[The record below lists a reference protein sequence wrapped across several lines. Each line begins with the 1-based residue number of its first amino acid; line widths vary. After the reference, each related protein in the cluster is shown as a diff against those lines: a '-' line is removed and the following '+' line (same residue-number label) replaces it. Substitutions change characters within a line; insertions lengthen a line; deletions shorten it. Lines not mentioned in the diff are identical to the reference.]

1 MELEQIP
8 KCSSQSA
15 NIFFKQSVSLP
26 VISNHT
32 CSYRAVILVVD
43 SVNFDKEVSDV
54 AGLLY
59 DLLSD
64 PVIHKK
70 RISLLVACNKQD
82 LTLAR
87 RAEAITKHLEK
98 EM

>member
-1 MELEQIP
+1 M
-8 KCSSQSA
+8 
-15 NIFFKQSVSLP
+15 
-26 VISNHT
+26 
-32 CSYRAVILVVD
+32 D
-43 SVNFDKEVSDV
+43 SVNFDKEVGDV

-64 PVIHKK
+64 PIIHKRK
-70 RISLLVACNKQD
+70 ISLLIACNKQD

-87 RAEAITKHLEK
+87 KSEAITKRLEK

>member
-1 MELEQIP
+1 MHTL
-8 KCSSQSA
+8 SSLSFSFSQT
-15 NIFFKQSVSLP
+15 
-26 VISNHT
+26 HT
-32 CSYRAVILVVD
+32 HTHTHRAVILVVD

-64 PVIHKK
+64 PVIHNK

-82 LTLAR
+82 HVLAR
-87 RAEAITKHLEK
+87 SADAISKHLEK

>member
-1 MELEQIP
+1 MSNILAQYVYLIIP
-8 KCSSQSA
+8 PPTLS
-15 NIFFKQSVSLP
+15 
-26 VISNHT
+26 HT
-32 CSYRAVILVVD
+32 HRAVILVVD
-43 SVNFDKEVSDV
+43 SVNFDKEVSDM

-64 PVIHKK
+64 PVIHKRK
-70 RISLLVACNKQD
+70 ISLLVACNKQD

>member
-1 MELEQIP
+1 MYM
-8 KCSSQSA
+8 
-15 NIFFKQSVSLP
+15 
-26 VISNHT
+26 H
-32 CSYRAVILVVD
+32 RAVILVVD
-43 SVNFDKEVSDV
+43 SVNFDKEVGDV

-64 PVIHKK
+64 PLVHKRK
-70 RISLLVACNKQD
+70 ISLLVACNKQD

>member
-1 MELEQIP
+1 MKP
-8 KCSSQSA
+8 KFNSIKYSSPTPSP
-15 NIFFKQSVSLP
+15 LT
-26 VISNHT
+26 H
-32 CSYRAVILVVD
+32 RAVILVVD

>member
-1 MELEQIP
+1 MSSILAQYVYLIIP
-8 KCSSQSA
+8 PLPPPTL
-15 NIFFKQSVSLP
+15 SLSCTHP
-26 VISNHT
+26 HT
-32 CSYRAVILVVD
+32 HRAVILVVD

-64 PVIHKK
+64 PVIHKRK
-70 RISLLVACNKQD
+70 ISLLVACNKQD

-98 EM
+98 EL

>member
-1 MELEQIP
+1 M
-8 KCSSQSA
+8 
-15 NIFFKQSVSLP
+15 
-26 VISNHT
+26 H
-32 CSYRAVILVVD
+32 RAVILVVD
-43 SVNFDKEVSDV
+43 SVNFDKEVGDV

-64 PVIHKK
+64 PIVHKK
-70 RISLLVACNKQD
+70 KISLLVACNKQD

-87 RAEAITKHLEK
+87 RSEAISKHLEK